1 LADRYI
7 ENYRGQK
14 CFSRLKYYLVDEY
27 RAAFGDQR
35 LSEIGYLDLETYR
48 NRRKATP
55 TKSGKPRTDAT
66 VNRELSTLGTCSIR
80 L

>member
-55 TKSGKPRTDAT
+55 TKSSKPRTDAT